1 MSTVTVHN
9 FGREGYR
16 SELAQT
22 LDAIKELPSWAIG
35 EFIVTLIK
43 RAQEEP
49 NFKDYPFPNYMA
61 GELLLRHYN
70 EGMQSKTNGP
80 QT

>member
-1 MSTVTVHN
+1 M
-9 FGREGYR
+9 
-16 SELAQT
+16 
-22 LDAIKELPSWAIG
+22 
-35 EFIVTLIK
+35 K

-80 QT
+80 QA

>member
-9 FGREGYR
+9 FGREGHK

-22 LDAIKELPSWAIG
+22 LAAIKELPCWAIG

-70 EGMQSKTNGP
+70 EGIKAKANDTQA
-80 QT
+80 